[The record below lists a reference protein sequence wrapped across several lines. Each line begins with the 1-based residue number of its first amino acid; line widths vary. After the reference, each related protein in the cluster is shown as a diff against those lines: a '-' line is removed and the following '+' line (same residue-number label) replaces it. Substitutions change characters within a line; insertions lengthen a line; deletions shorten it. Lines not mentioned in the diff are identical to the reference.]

1 MFKAFAQIRK
11 FRYALLELNNLNTFS
26 ERKKKMTTIYLLYK
40 NNYYIGC
47 PVRCSEKQMLKS
59 PVKLLI

>member
-40 NNYYIGC
+40 NNYYI
-47 PVRCSEKQMLKS
+47 CSGK
-59 PVKLLI
+59 